1 MNKEQETW
9 FLNVAMWRNSEET
22 IEDCCSWLL
31 KIIDDRFDKAK
42 KEYEKK
48 YWKLSYD
55 EQIKLQRD
63 LLEWLLPWIKSRFDK
78 FRQDFILSNWIKT
91 WVN

>member
-1 MNKEQETW
+1 MNKEQEMW

-42 KEYEKK
+42 KVFGN
-48 YWKLSYD
+48 
-55 EQIKLQRD
+55 QIVKIEDYL
-63 LLEWLLPWIKSRFDK
+63 
-78 FRQDFILSNWIKT
+78 
-91 WVN
+91 